1 MNIKRIDIYIYL
13 FVCLLLQLS
22 EEGFNCSLYWLNKDV
37 RRFVSVVPTSAQT
50 GEGIADL
57 VHLICSLNQTLM
69 QKTITK
75 LPSIFDCKED
85 AHLNNNT
92 ARGRNL
98 QCTILEVKA
107 IEVYTPPPAPAPA
120 AAHAPAAAPAAGD
133 APAAAAVCSCG
144 SGAVCAAVAAAHD
157 AAGFRN
163 SNKNYIY
170 IYIIHLNIALEVYEN
185 KNKTIEI

>member
-1 MNIKRIDIYIYL
+1 M

-107 IEVYTPPPAPAPA
+107 IEVYTPAPA
-120 AAHAPAAAPAAGD
+120 AAAAGD
-133 APAAAAVCSCG
+133 APAAAAAGDASAAAAVCSCG
-144 SGAVCAAVAAAHD
+144 SGAVCAAIGAAAAVAAAHD
-157 AAGFRN
+157 AARLRN

-170 IYIIHLNIALEVYEN
+170 YTSEYCS
-185 KNKTIEI
+185 